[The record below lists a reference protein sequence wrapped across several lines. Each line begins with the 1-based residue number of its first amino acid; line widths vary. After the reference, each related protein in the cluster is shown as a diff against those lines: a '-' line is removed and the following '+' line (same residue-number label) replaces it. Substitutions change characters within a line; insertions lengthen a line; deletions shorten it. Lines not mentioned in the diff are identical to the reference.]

1 MDARAATLSPF
12 TASDGENI
20 AVRDWPLPPGMP
32 LRGVV
37 VIVHGLGEHAGRYA
51 RLAEHLNT
59 WGFAVRGYDQF
70 GHGESSGAR
79 GGLPGP
85 LRLLEDLVDVVESTR
100 QRTSERVPLIVLGHS
115 LGGLVAAAAVARGM
129 GVDALVLSSPAFGA
143 RLSVVQ
149 KLLLSIMPRLAP
161 GLAVANGLDPA
172 LLSHDA
178 KVVAAYRADP
188 LVHDRISGRL
198 ARFITATGPQVLARA
213 ADWPVPTL
221 LMYAGDD
228 RLVDPEGSR
237 AFAAAAPPG
246 LVTSRGFDGLYHE
259 LFNEADSRPVYALL
273 MQWLDERF

>member
-115 LGGLVAAAAVARGM
+115 LGGLVVAAAVARGM

>member
-32 LRGVV
+32 LRGVG

-85 LRLLEDLVDVVESTR
+85 LRLLEDLVDGVRSTR